1 MVVYSNCGRP
11 NACCIEIE
19 HDEENDLYII
29 YDLKEGWEVGNI
41 TFEQLVKLKEL
52 ILTIEDNREDIED
65 LD

>member
-11 NACCIEIE
+11 GACCIEIE